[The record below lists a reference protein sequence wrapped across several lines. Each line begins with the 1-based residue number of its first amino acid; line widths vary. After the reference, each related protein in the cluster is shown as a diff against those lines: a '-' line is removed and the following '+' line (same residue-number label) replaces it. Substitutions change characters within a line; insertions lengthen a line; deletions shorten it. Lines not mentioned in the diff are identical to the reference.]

1 MSTFSEIIVR
11 DFDEKD
17 ISLAIEKLE
26 ECEDLISEDLVDC
39 VEIYES
45 ISIRNRNNTKERAS
59 RRLSGMLNQID
70 NHDGWKI
77 FIQFFD
83 IRTKDNE
90 LPKFAMVMPLLDTPV
105 KPALPWSLPVGCNIF
120 KEKTEDLLLNPEN
133 YNIAREKI
141 EHNFEE
147 FIGEIIT
154 FDPVVAETIKR
165 MQQGVHR
172 NKSIINLLMN
182 LGIVEALNLEPKL
195 RSYNMDGTIRDEKES
210 HTINGKDLK
219 EYVKNIFL
227 KHYLKEKENVE
238 RQKIFP
244 ENKEIKMSSWNN
256 LLRAAESLNNSIL
269 KIKEKYLNSITTHQ
283 FSEKL
288 QVFDAIRNF
297 LKLNKLD
304 EETPLSIPELQS
316 KYKAYGLVKKISK
329 GPGMAIVKKEYLS
342 WLTREKIKENQKLDP
357 YNKKISIEELKES
370 LGVRV
375 HDIEAAISFLK
386 IVLPE
391 EDPRLK
397 FEDEY
402 KIRKFLF
409 DKYNPYKI
417 QAAKSKTT
425 NKENASTKKL
435 RSNRDKLK
443 LSRENSK

>member
-11 DFDEKD
+11 EFDEND
-17 ISLAIEKLE
+17 ISLAIKKLHACE
-26 ECEDLISEDLVDC
+26 ELISEDLVDC
-39 VEIYES
+39 VILFQNTA
-45 ISIRNRNNTKERAS
+45 IRNRNNMREVAS

-70 NHDGWKI
+70 NSDGWKI

-83 IRTKDNE
+83 IRTNDNE
-90 LPKFAMVMPLLDTPV
+90 SPKLAMVMPLLDVPV

-120 KEKTEDLLLNPEN
+120 KEKTEDLLLNPGN
-133 YNIAREKI
+133 YDIA
-141 EHNFEE
+141 FEE

-165 MQQGVHR
+165 MQMGVHR
-172 NKSIINLLMN
+172 NKAIIYLLMN
-182 LGIVEALNLEPKL
+182 LGLMDALNLEPKL
-195 RSYNMDGTIRDEKES
+195 RSYNVDGTIKEEIVCPK
-210 HTINGKDLK
+210 INGEYLK

-227 KHYLKEKENVE
+227 RHYLKEKENVE

-244 ENKEIKMSSWNN
+244 EINEIKMSSWNN

-269 KIKEKYLNSITTHQ
+269 KVKAKYLNIITTHQ

-297 LKLNKLD
+297 LKSNKLD

-329 GPGMAIVKKEYLS
+329 GPGMAVVKKEYLA
-342 WLTREKIKENQKLDP
+342 WLSGEKLKENQKLDP
-357 YNKKISIEELKES
+357 YNKKVSIEELKES
-370 LGVRV
+370 LGVKV
-375 HDIEAAISFLK
+375 DDIEAAISFLK
-386 IVLPE
+386 IELPE

-402 KIRKFLF
+402 KIRKYLF
-409 DKYNPYKI
+409 DKFNPYKI
-417 QAAKSKTT
+417 QSAKSKELRI
-425 NKENASTKKL
+425 KARSYIEEKKI
-435 RSNRDKLK
+435 R
-443 LSRENSK
+443 